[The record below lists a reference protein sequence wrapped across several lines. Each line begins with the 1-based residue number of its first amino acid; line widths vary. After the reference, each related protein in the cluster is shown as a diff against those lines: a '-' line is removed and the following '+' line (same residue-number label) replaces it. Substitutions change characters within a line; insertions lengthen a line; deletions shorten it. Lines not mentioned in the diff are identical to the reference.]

1 MENQRNTYLISRAL
15 KSFVAASIL
24 TAATAQLASTLDA
37 IVLAQFVGEEA
48 MSALSLIMPVTT
60 FISCLGLPMAFG
72 ANALAARAIGR
83 HDLKRASVIFS
94 TAVWSI
100 LSIGLFFSL
109 LIYAG
114 VPVVMDV
121 MTDEPALRT
130 LPAEYLRVYSLGAWL
145 EMLSY
150 ALCLFVATDGHP
162 RLVTLA
168 VSVGALVNVA
178 VDVLAVAVF
187 GWGIQGIAAGTLA
200 QYAVNVLILSRYF
213 RRSSCSYRLIWP
225 RERWQQFWANV
236 KDGAP
241 VAISNILM
249 SVSILLI
256 GNICYD
262 ALGERGFFFW
272 SVCLQMLLISAVF
285 INGVMEA
292 LFAIGGIMLG
302 EHDLRGLNL
311 LARRCLTGI
320 SLLAALLIG
329 LMWTPGVVG
338 ILFGVEDPEE
348 MARLNHV
355 LRVFS
360 PYLLCFALTLILVAT
375 YQVLEREVL
384 SIVTVV
390 SQLALVV
397 AAVWLFACHAPD
409 DVWYAFPLTGGLFLG
424 CQLLYTYIY
433 SRRHDC
439 RVSGL
444 TLIPYSEG
452 GHTLDSSVNYST
464 EDVTAT
470 LSRIERFLLDQGIDK
485 NTAFNVIL
493 CCEELMENIA
503 QHSTG
508 HIVSHTFDVHVF
520 IKDGMVQIAV
530 KDGGRPF
537 DPIARGKA
545 AKLKLVD
552 NNIPDLGV
560 SIAANIVS
568 DISYKY
574 MYGQNMVLIKV

>member
-15 KSFVAASIL
+15 KSFVVASIL

-37 IVLAQFVGEEA
+37 IVLAQFVSQEA

-60 FISCLGLPMAFG
+60 FVSCLGILMAFG
-72 ANALAARAIGR
+72 ANALAARTIGR

-114 VPVVMDV
+114 VPVVMDIV
-121 MTDEPALRT
+121 TDEPVLRA

-168 VSVGALVNVA
+168 VSVGALVNVV

-213 RRSSCSYRLIWP
+213 RRPACSYRLIWP
-225 RERWQQFWANV
+225 RERWRQLWANV

-241 VAISNILM
+241 VTISNILM

-320 SLLAALLIG
+320 SLLVALLIG
-329 LMWTPGVVG
+329 VMWIPDVVG

-355 LRVFS
+355 LRIFS
-360 PYLLCFALTLILVAT
+360 PDLLTFALTLILVAT

-390 SQLALVV
+390 SQLTLVV
-397 AAVWLFACHAPD
+397 AAVWLFACHAPGH
-409 DVWYAFPLTGGLFLG
+409 VWYAFPLTGAFSWDVNSYIP
-424 CQLLYTYIY
+424 LY
-433 SRRHDC
+433 
-439 RVSGL
+439 
-444 TLIPYSEG
+444 
-452 GHTLDSSVNYST
+452 
-464 EDVTAT
+464 
-470 LSRIERFLLDQGIDK
+470 
-485 NTAFNVIL
+485 
-493 CCEELMENIA
+493 
-503 QHSTG
+503 
-508 HIVSHTFDVHVF
+508 
-520 IKDGMVQIAV
+520 
-530 KDGGRPF
+530 
-537 DPIARGKA
+537 
-545 AKLKLVD
+545 
-552 NNIPDLGV
+552 
-560 SIAANIVS
+560 IAASMAAVS
-568 DISYKY
+568 P
-574 MYGQNMVLIKV
+574 G

>member
-1 MENQRNTYLISRAL
+1 MDSQRNTYLISRAL
-15 KSFVAASIL
+15 KNFVAASIL
-24 TAATAQLASTLDA
+24 TAATAQLASTMDA
-37 IVLAQFVGEEA
+37 IVLAQFVSQEA
-48 MSALSLIMPVTT
+48 MSALSLVVPVTT
-60 FISCLGLPMAFG
+60 FISCLGLLMSFG
-72 ANALAARAIGR
+72 ANALAAKAIGR

-109 LIYAG
+109 LICAG
-114 VPVVMDV
+114 VPVIMDV

-168 VSVGALVNVA
+168 VSVGALVNVV

-213 RRSSCSYRLIWP
+213 RRPACSYRLIWP
-225 RERWQQFWANV
+225 RGRWWQLWANM

-241 VAISNILM
+241 VTISNILM

-292 LFAIGGIMLG
+292 LFSIGGIMLG
-302 EHDLRGLNL
+302 EHDLKGLNL
-311 LARRCLTGI
+311 LARCCLTGI
-320 SLLAALLIG
+320 SLPVALLIAV
-329 LMWTPGVVG
+329 MWIPDVVG
-338 ILFGVEDPEE
+338 ILFGVENPEE
-348 MARLNHV
+348 MARLNHA
-355 LRVFS
+355 LRVYS
-360 PYLLCFALTLILVAT
+360 PYLLCFALTLILVAV
-375 YQVLEREVL
+375 YQVLERKVL

-397 AAVWLFACHAPD
+397 AAARLFACHAPGH
-409 DVWYAFPLTGGLFLG
+409 VWYAFPLTGGFFLG

-433 SRRHDC
+433 SRKHGC

-452 GHTLDSSVNYST
+452 GHTLDSSVRYST
-464 EDVTAT
+464 EDVTVA
-470 LSRIERFLLDQGIDK
+470 LRRIERFLLDQGIDK
-485 NTAFNVIL
+485 SVVFSVML
-493 CCEELMENIA
+493 CCEELMVNIV

-520 IKDGMVQIAV
+520 VKDGMVQIAV

-552 NNIPDLGV
+552 DDIPDLGV